1 MAMLP
6 CALKFVRKDRDRI
19 VLTEHPD
26 RIPPQDLYP
35 WLEQKFGESH
45 VRVSL
50 RRELYVIY
58 IDRKVVNIAE
68 FCPDTS
74 EDTDTEEIQQKLGR
88 ELIPDLERIQQDI
101 EDAIEVLKK
110 ARMRSMG
117 IKG

>member
-26 RIPPQDLYP
+26 RIPPRDLYS

-50 RRELYVIY
+50 RRDLYVIY
-58 IDRKVVNIAE
+58 IDRTVVNITE
-68 FCPDTS
+68 FCPNTS
-74 EDTDTEEIQQKLGR
+74 EDADTEEIQQKLR
-88 ELIPDLERIQQDI
+88 RDLIPDLDQIQRDI
-101 EDAIEVLKK
+101 DEAIEVLKQ
-110 ARMRSMG
+110 ARMHSMG

>member
-26 RIPPQDLYP
+26 RIPPRDLYS

-58 IDRKVVNIAE
+58 IDRTVVNITE
-68 FCPDTS
+68 FCPDAS
-74 EDTDTEEIQQKLGR
+74 EDADTEKIQQKLR
-88 ELIPDLERIQQDI
+88 RDLIPDLDQIQWDI
-101 EDAIEVLKK
+101 DEAIKVLKQ
-110 ARMRSMG
+110 ARMHSMG
-117 IKG
+117 MKG

>member
-1 MAMLP
+1 MATIP

-26 RIPPQDLYP
+26 RIPPRDLYA

-50 RRELYVIY
+50 RRGLYVIY
-58 IDRKVVNIAE
+58 IDRTVVNIKE
-68 FCPDTS
+68 FCPGTS
-74 EDTDTEEIQQKLGR
+74 EDTDTEEIQQKLRR
-88 ELIPDLERIQQDI
+88 ELIPDLDQIEQDI
-101 EDAIEVLKK
+101 EEAIEVLKK

-117 IKG
+117 MKG